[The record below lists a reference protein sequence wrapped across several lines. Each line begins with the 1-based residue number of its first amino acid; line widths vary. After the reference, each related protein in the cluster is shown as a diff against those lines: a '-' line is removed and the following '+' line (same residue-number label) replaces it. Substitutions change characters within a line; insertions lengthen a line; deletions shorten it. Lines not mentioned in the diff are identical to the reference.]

1 MSRVYNTVKRSYD
14 KGYYSKEDVASFVK
28 VGLISPLE
36 YEKIV
41 GEPFQMGE
49 QT

>member
-14 KGYYSKEDVASFVK
+14 KGYYSKEDVASFVM
-28 VGLISPLE
+28 VGMISPLE

-41 GEPFQMGE
+41 SEPFSIE
-49 QT
+49 E